1 VVGEFL
7 VNGVAGIP
15 ALREVRTRCRDEL
28 ALEANSLE
36 ELHQILLELEDD
48 DGVDSWPASVG
59 VALLDPAMNDA
70 EIGDATQAAFE
81 TAPACSRSGR

>member
-1 VVGEFL
+1 MVGEFL

-36 ELHQILLELEDD
+36 EHHQLHLELEVD
-48 DGVDSWPASVG
+48 DGVDARPASAG
-59 VALLDPAMNDA
+59 VALLDPATSDA
-70 EIGDATQAAFE
+70 EIELRLQMAAE
-81 TAPACSRSGR
+81 VARGKVSPK